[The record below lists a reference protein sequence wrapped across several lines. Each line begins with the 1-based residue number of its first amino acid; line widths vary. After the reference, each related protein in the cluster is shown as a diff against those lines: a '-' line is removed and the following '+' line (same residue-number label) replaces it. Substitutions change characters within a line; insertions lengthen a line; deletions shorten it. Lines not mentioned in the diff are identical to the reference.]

1 MADTR
6 SSGAA
11 LPLWRLHRALFALAF
26 VLTVPIFAAE
36 VAPTPKTDLTELPL
50 EALMQMDVP
59 KVVGASKFEQ
69 KTTEAPASVTVVSN
83 EEIKRYGYRTLADIL
98 ESAQGF
104 YVSSDHNYSFLGVR
118 GMSLGDFNSRV
129 LVLVDGHRI
138 NSSVT
143 DGAYVDTAFILD
155 VDLIDRVEIIRGPG
169 SVLYGNNA
177 FFAVINVL
185 TRQASQLNGVEA
197 SSDYGEFNT
206 YKARASFGK
215 AFTNGL
221 NVLLSGTYYHSDGV
235 DKLFFPQF
243 DTPAQNHG
251 IADDKDGDWYAST
264 FGSLGYSD
272 FTLEGAYIYRKKY
285 NPTAQYFTS
294 FNDSRLNTVDERG
307 YAALKYSHS
316 FPEIVDV
323 SARVSYDRSYY
334 KIGYP
339 FSTVD
344 PSGTVETPLAYYKES
359 DVGDWFT
366 AELQFNKRL
375 WERHI
380 LTVGAEYRDDFNLD
394 QSTVDGN
401 TGRPVPGGSNHET
414 RQSYGVYAQGDFQL
428 VTNLHFNGGVRYDQY
443 GDYDSKINPR
453 LALIY
458 QPFEKSTLKAIY
470 GTAFR
475 APNFWEL
482 TYSGFQNL
490 KPEEITG
497 YELVYEQGIG
507 RFLRGSLSGF
517 YNEMDKLIVFESG
530 TYTNFDAEAKGL
542 EFAFEGNWPGGARAR
557 ASYTLEATHNRS
569 GSLDL
574 PDSPEHLVKLN
585 VSVPLWREKIF
596 AGAEFQYTSSR
607 DSLHNTTD
615 ANGQPLTVIGQTASG
630 FAVVNL
636 TLFSRDLLK
645 NLEFSASVYNLLD
658 KQYSDPASHFH
669 KQDLIPQNGRSFR
682 IKLTYR
688 F

>member
-1 MADTR
+1 MANSR
-6 SSGAA
+6 SSGATS
-11 LPLWRLHRALFALAF
+11 LLGGLRWALFALAF
-26 VLTVPIFAAE
+26 ALAPAFSAE
-36 VAPTPKTDLTELPL
+36 VSNPPKTDLTEVPL

-83 EEIKRYGYRTLADIL
+83 EEIKRYGYRTLAEIL

-104 YVSSDHNYSFLGVR
+104 YVSYDHNYSFLGVR

-143 DGAYVDTAFILD
+143 DGAYIETAFILD

-185 TRQASQLNGVEA
+185 TRQPGQLNGFEA
-197 SSDYGEFNT
+197 SGEYGEFDT

-235 DKLFFPQF
+235 GDIFFRQF
-243 DTPAQNHG
+243 DTPAQNNG
-251 IADDKDGDWYAST
+251 VASDKDGDWYAST

-272 FTLEGAYIYRKKY
+272 FSLEGAFIHREKY
-285 NPTAQYFTS
+285 NPTAQYYTT
-294 FNDSRLNTVDERG
+294 FNDSRLKTTDERG
-307 YAALKYSHS
+307 YAALKFAHS

-344 PSGTVETPLAYYKES
+344 STGTVETPLAFYEET
-359 DVGDWFT
+359 DIGDWFT

-375 WERHI
+375 WDRHI

-394 QSTVDGN
+394 QSTVDGH
-401 TGRPVPGGSNHET
+401 TGQPVPGGSNHQT

-428 VTNLHFNGGVRYDQY
+428 RTNLHFNGGVRYDQY
-443 GDYDSKINPR
+443 GDYDASVNPR

-507 RFLRGSLSGF
+507 RYLRGSLSGF

-542 EFAFEGNWPGGARAR
+542 EVALEGNWPGGTMTR

-569 GSLDL
+569 SSLDL

-585 VSVPLWREKIF
+585 LSVPVWQEKVF
-596 AGAEFQYTSSR
+596 AGIEFQYTSSR

-615 ANGQPLTVIGQTASG
+615 ANGQPLTVMGQTAAG
-630 FAVVNL
+630 FTVVNL
-636 TLFSRDLLK
+636 TLFSRNLLK

-669 KQDLIPQNGRSFR
+669 KQDLIPQNGRTFR
-682 IKLTYR
+682 VKLTYR

>member
-1 MADTR
+1 MANFR
-6 SSGAA
+6 SSAA
-11 LPLWRLHRALFALAF
+11 TLLLWGLQRASFALAF
-26 VLTVPIFAAE
+26 ALAPAFSAEIAPAA
-36 VAPTPKTDLTELPL
+36 KTDLTEMPL

-59 KVVGASKFEQ
+59 KVVGASKYEQ

-104 YVSSDHNYSFLGVR
+104 YVSYDHNYSFLGVR

-143 DGAYVDTAFILD
+143 DGAYIETAFILD

-169 SVLYGNNA
+169 SALYGNNA

-185 TRQASQLNGVEA
+185 TRPASQLNGLEA
-197 SSDYGEFNT
+197 SGEYGEYNT

-215 AFTNGL
+215 AFTNGV
-221 NVLLSGTYYHSDGV
+221 NMLLSGTYYHSDGV
-235 DKLFFPQF
+235 GDIFFRPF

-251 IADDKDGDWYAST
+251 DASDKDGDWYAST

-272 FTLEGAYIYRKKY
+272 FTLEGAFIHREKY
-285 NPTAQYFTS
+285 NPTAQYYTT
-294 FNDSRLNTVDERG
+294 FNDSRLKTTDERG
-307 YAALKYSHS
+307 YAALKYAHS

-344 PSGTVETPLAYYKES
+344 PSGTVQTPLAFYQET
-359 DVGDWFT
+359 DIGDWFT
-366 AELQFNKRL
+366 AELQFNKRV
-375 WERHI
+375 WDRHV
-380 LTVGAEYRDDFNLD
+380 LTVGSEYRDDFNLD
-394 QSTVDGN
+394 QSTVDGH
-401 TGRPVPGGSNHET
+401 TGKPVPGGSNHET
-414 RQSYGVYAQGDFQL
+414 RQSYGVFAQGDFEL
-428 VTNLHFNGGVRYDQY
+428 RTNLHFSGGVRWDQY
-443 GDYDSKINPR
+443 GDYDPKVNPR

-458 QPFEKSTLKAIY
+458 EPFEKSTIKAIY

-507 RFLRGSLSGF
+507 RYLRGSVSGF
-517 YNEMDKLIVFESG
+517 YNEMDNLIVFESG

-542 EFAFEGNWPGGARAR
+542 EVALEGKWPGGTMAR
-557 ASYTLEATHNRS
+557 ASYTLESTHNRS
-569 GSLDL
+569 SSLDL
-574 PDSPEHLVKLN
+574 PDSPDHLVKFNL
-585 VSVPLWREKIF
+585 SVPVWEQKIF
-596 AGAEFQYTSSR
+596 AGVEFQYTSSR
-607 DSLHNTTD
+607 DSFHNTTD
-615 ANGQPLTVIGQTASG
+615 ANGQPLTVMGQTASG

-636 TLFSRDLLK
+636 TLFSRNLLK

-658 KQYSDPASHFH
+658 KQYSDPATHFH

-682 IKLTYR
+682 VKLTYR